1 MAQVFLIPE
10 KIYGPQEELAL
21 RSIRS
26 SINREISELK
36 VKMRSIEI
44 NEREWIQLALEGED
58 AEAAKNFLNY
68 KYGSIYG
75 LNELRQGLTCKG
87 KLIEPTKFGYGVY
100 VDIGLL
106 YNNKDAFIP
115 LYMLRKQLLNNIQKS
130 LRKIID
136 NFALIENFPLEL
148 KIMNVNLETHNI
160 EAKLSENQVSIFKKW
175 INSSLDRIIIC
186 GSTRQQARKA
196 IIKSGHLQD
205 ILSIERLGLLEQA
218 VVCKYDTE
226 APGIISEIGKFLP
239 RVPMKAFLPKR
250 IRSFIS

>member
-1 MAQVFLIPE
+1 MRQVFLIPE
-10 KIYGPQEELAL
+10 KIYGPQKELAL

-26 SINREISELK
+26 AVSREISELK
-36 VKMRSIEI
+36 VKMMSIDI
-44 NEREWIQLALEGED
+44 NERGWVQLVLEGED

-68 KYGSIYG
+68 NYGSIYG
-75 LNELRQGLTCKG
+75 LNDLHHGLICKG
-87 KLIEPTKFGYGVY
+87 KLIEPTKFGYGIY
-100 VDIGLL
+100 VDIGLHS
-106 YNNKDAFIP
+106 NKKDAFIP
-115 LYMLRKQLLNNIQKS
+115 LFVLRKQLSNNLQRP

-148 KIMNVNLETHNI
+148 KIMNVNQETHDI
-160 EAKLSENQVSIFKKW
+160 EAKLSEKQVSMFKKW

-196 IIKSGHLQD
+196 VIKSGHLRD

-218 VVCKYDTE
+218 VVCKYDTG

-239 RVPMKAFLPKR
+239 QVPMKGFLPKT
-250 IRSFIS
+250 IKTFIS